1 MHAPKTTA
9 YPKSPA
15 PMVPAAASTAAPRP
29 VFGIAMMVAACALVA
44 ATTLIA
50 KALGQGIG
58 AGIAGTALHPLQVSA
73 GRFLF
78 AWLALVLVVSWL
90 RPSLRTNRLGIHVG
104 RSLCGWAGVTCLFAA
119 SAFMRLADATAIS
132 FLNPI
137 VAMVL
142 AIPLLG
148 ERIGRWR
155 WAAAV
160 IAVIGAMVL
169 IRPGTEA
176 FQPVVLVALA
186 SAAFLG
192 FEAILIKML
201 AGNEP
206 PLRILAINNTIGM
219 IIAVAAA
226 SFVWIT
232 PTAAQWLMLGA
243 LGSIMVCAQFCFL
256 LAMRNGEA
264 SLVMPVFYATLIFAA
279 LYDYVVFGAV
289 PPSTSILGAGLIIA
303 GAVLLIWRE
312 RRAARTS

>member
-1 MHAPKTTA
+1 
-9 YPKSPA
+9 
-15 PMVPAAASTAAPRP
+15 MVPVAGSAEAPRP
-29 VFGIAMMVAACALVA
+29 VFGIAMMVCACALIA

-50 KALGQGIG
+50 KALGQGVG
-58 AGIAGTALHPLQVSA
+58 AGTSGTALHPLQVSA

-78 AWLALVLVVSWL
+78 AWLALVLVVLWR
-90 RPSLRTNRLGIHVG
+90 RPSLRTDHLGIHIG

-119 SAFMRLADATAIS
+119 SALMRLADATAIS
-132 FLNPI
+132 FVNPI

-160 IAVIGAMVL
+160 IAVLGAMVL

-176 FQPVVLVALA
+176 FQPIVLVALA

-192 FEAILIKML
+192 LEAIMIKML

-206 PLRILAINNTIGM
+206 PLRILTINNTIGM
-219 IIAVAAA
+219 LIAVAAGA
-226 SFVWIT
+226 FVWVA
-232 PTAAQWLMLGA
+232 PTGTQWLLLWA
-243 LGSIMVCAQFCFL
+243 LGSIMVCAQFCFIQ
-256 LAMRNGEA
+256 AMRNGEA

-279 LYDYVVFGAV
+279 FYDYAVFGEV
-289 PPSTSILGAGLIIA
+289 PPATSILGAGLIIA

-312 RRAARTS
+312 RKAANARY